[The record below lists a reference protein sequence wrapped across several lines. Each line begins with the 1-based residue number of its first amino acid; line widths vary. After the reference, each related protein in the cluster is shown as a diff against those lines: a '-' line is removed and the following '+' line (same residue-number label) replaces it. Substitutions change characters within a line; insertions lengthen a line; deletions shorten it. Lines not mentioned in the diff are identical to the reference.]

1 MHTATRTPPHATT
14 AKDAIALLKADQEA
28 VGHLFAEYERTHSP
42 SNKQALVA
50 ELCTALAVQSQI
62 EEEILYPEALAVLPD
77 PRMVPVARVQLAGIR
92 HLVAQIEGVEPG
104 GEWYDARVKV
114 LSDCVKHHVKGEQAD
129 MFPKLRA
136 AGLDLAALGTRMA
149 ARKASLMAAR
159 R

>member
-1 MHTATRTPPHATT
+1 MHTATRTPPHATA

-50 ELCTALAVQSQI
+50 ELCTALTLQAQI
-62 EEEILYPEALAVLPD
+62 EEEILYPAAQAVLPD
-77 PRMVPVARVQLAGIR
+77 PRLVPVARVQLAGIR
-92 HLVAQIEGVEPG
+92 HLVAQLEGIAPG

-114 LSDCVKHHVKGEQAD
+114 LSDCVKHHVKGEQAE
-129 MFPKLRA
+129 MFPKLRSG
-136 AGLDLAALGTRMA
+136 GLDLAALGVRLA
-149 ARKASLMAAR
+149 ARKAALLAAR